1 MNQFVNQ
8 DRSYWMDVLK
18 KNDRYLEENWEK
30 IFQKASVEILKE
42 FVIAVGHF
50 FKIKFSFKM
59 AKKWPSLC
67 IAAKYGSLQLC
78 KFIIRKS
85 GNPNPV
91 GMDGLSALHL
101 AVQYGHVGKPKC
113 FINSLL
119 KGNLFIPVDFLSL
132 RGGIEI
138 VKDEGG
144 WGSHCLRIGR
154 F

>member
-1 MNQFVNQ
+1 
-8 DRSYWMDVLK
+8 MDVLRK
-18 KNDRYLEENWEK
+18 YDRYLEENWEK
-30 IFQKASVEILKE
+30 IFQKASVKNLKE

-101 AVQYGHVGKPKC
+101 AVQYGHIGKSKFC
-113 FINSLL
+113 FVISLL
-119 KGNLFIPVDFLSL
+119 SQCYP
-132 RGGIEI
+132 RGGSEKVFSITY
-138 VKDEGG
+138 G
-144 WGSHCLRIGR
+144 
-154 F
+154 